1 MAEKG
6 GRGGHRL
13 EVRGRPATTT
23 LTAAAPSAKCVEN
36 RVDIA
41 VRGVPGTE
49 VPGTRPPLRY
59 RWLNTGVR
67 RRCHCRGV
75 ILLIRAE
82 ALQLAPER
90 SAEAVL
96 LRRQRGFPSLQPLPH
111 RGAGRHTRWPP
122 HRTVI
127 LESLHW

>member
-1 MAEKG
+1 MY
-6 GRGGHRL
+6 
-13 EVRGRPATTT
+13 PATG
-23 LTAAAPSAKCVEN
+23 C
-36 RVDIA
+36 
-41 VRGVPGTE
+41 
-49 VPGTRPPLRY
+49 
-59 RWLNTGVR
+59 VR

-127 LESLHW
+127 LESLHCPRDMKDGLAFISSNAAAAANARLHVCQARHAGRGRREA